1 MGKLLLKCDGILVER
16 WNPIEDSL
24 PAEVI
29 PPRWDAVH
37 VGKRFSDAL
46 QVLFKMPLS
55 RTFPRGFACCW
66 PAYRKEFDDLISMLA
81 DSAGEA
87 IRLFAEERNY
97 VKIPPSSLEISNME
111 AAIGWQSDYPA
122 ARGCSIE
129 DVTRRGRHAGTLSPT
144 IWREMGLAAAV
155 RIAAGLIADRVG
167 VF

>member
-1 MGKLLLKCDGILVER
+1 
-16 WNPIEDSL
+16 
-24 PAEVI
+24 
-29 PPRWDAVH
+29 
-37 VGKRFSDAL
+37 
-46 QVLFKMPLS
+46 MPLS

-111 AAIGWQSDYPA
+111 AAIGWQSDYLRDRDPALTRAFNLCGLAA